1 MTERADAQHPWS
13 TNRRRA
19 QQLRERY
26 SCAGDVL
33 ALYDALLD
41 VWAPAWTAARDAPP
55 APAGL
60 AEWALASTLPG
71 VVKVT
76 ESAGPAALGWAVR
89 QLADAQPREILVA
102 WLAGDDLG
110 GASAEAYL
118 ACACLRPG
126 LVALDEAAGE
136 ACAADPAPRGD
147 RHCPRCGGR
156 PGYSLRAA
164 GGDRLVSGG
173 RYLTCARCAH
183 TWGYSASACP
193 SCGETSGAARTL
205 SAEPRP
211 GPVVGHEDAPPAG
224 DVTYPH
230 IRIEA
235 CASCARYL
243 LDIELNRDPA
253 AVAEVDELAAIPLTL
268 YAGEHG
274 LTKITPNLMGL

>member
-1 MTERADAQHPWS
+1 MTSTVHAAHPWS

-26 SCAGDVL
+26 PCAVDVL

-41 VWAPAWTAARDAPP
+41 VWAPAWSATRDAPP
-55 APAGL
+55 TPAGL
-60 AEWALASTLPG
+60 ADWALASTLPG
-71 VVKVT
+71 VVKAT
-76 ESAGPAALGWAVR
+76 ESAGPAALATAVR
-89 QLADAQPREILVA
+89 QLADSEPREVLVA
-102 WLAGDDLG
+102 WLTGDDLG

-118 ACACLRPG
+118 ARACLRPG
-126 LVALDEAAGE
+126 LVALDDAAAD

-156 PGYSLRAA
+156 PELSFRAA

-183 TWGYSASACP
+183 TWGYSASTCP
-193 SCGETSGAARTL
+193 FCGETSGSARTL
-205 SAEPRP
+205 YAEPRP
-211 GPVVGHEDAPPAG
+211 GPVVANDEVPAAG
-224 DVTYPH
+224 DATYPH

-235 CASCARYL
+235 CASCSRYL
-243 LDIELNRDPA
+243 LDIELNRDPS